1 MKLNAHRTAACVMA
15 VLLVAV
21 FGAGC
26 TLTGAN
32 AAPLTPVVPTPSS
45 GGQGQAGGVPSPT
58 PIAPVDVF
66 GTQTAMAPT
75 LAPTIEIPPTDTPT
89 PEEATPEPVIETPTP
104 EVSSGGGTPA
114 ACPPT
119 YTVQSGEN
127 LYRIALRFGLTYQAL
142 AAANGI
148 TNPDAIAAGAV
159 LTIPGCGGSA
169 GAGAGTGTS
178 GGTGVQ
184 PAAGDTVADNGDIL
198 HTVQAGENLYR
209 IAIRY
214 SMTWQQL
221 AQYNGITNPD
231 SIVTGQVIRI
241 PN

>member
-1 MKLNAHRTAACVMA
+1 MKLTAHRTAACVMA

-45 GGQGQAGGVPSPT
+45 GGQGQSGGVPSPT
-58 PIAPVDVF
+58 PMAPVDVF
-66 GTQTAMAPT
+66 GTQTA
-75 LAPTIEIPPTDTPT
+75 LAPTPTPIIIIPATDTPT
-89 PEEATPEPVIETPTP
+89 PEVATAEPVIETPTP
-104 EVSSGGGTPA
+104 EVSSGGTTPTT
-114 ACPPT
+114 CPPT

-148 TNPDAIAAGAV
+148 TNPDAISTGAV
-159 LTIPGCGGSA
+159 LTIPGCSGST
-169 GAGAGTGTS
+169 GTGTGTS
-178 GGTGVQ
+178 GGTGLQ
-184 PAAGDTVADNGDIL
+184 PAAGDTVGDNGDIL